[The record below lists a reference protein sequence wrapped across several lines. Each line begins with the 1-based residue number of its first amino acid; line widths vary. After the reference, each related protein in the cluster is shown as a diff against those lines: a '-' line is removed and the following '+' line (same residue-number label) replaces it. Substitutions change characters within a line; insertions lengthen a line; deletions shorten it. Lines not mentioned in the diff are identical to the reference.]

1 MRIIAPHIQLIICI
15 VLKKEQ
21 LRAVGKKIQELRSER
36 NLTQA
41 EVAERCDLTIN
52 YIGKVERGEAHPT
65 LEVLFSI
72 ATALKTNLSTLFIF
86 LDHPL
91 SKEDTK
97 KRIRELLD
105 QL

>member
-1 MRIIAPHIQLIICI
+1 MRIIAPRIQLIIRI

-21 LRAVGKKIQELRSER
+21 LRAVGKKIQEMRRER

-41 EVAERCDLTIN
+41 EVAERCELTIN
-52 YIGKVERGEAHPT
+52 YIGKVERGEAQPT

-72 ATALKTNLSTLFIF
+72 ANALKTNLSTLFIL

-97 KRIRELLD
+97 RRIRELLD